1 MILPHIAFII
11 SYIIYVIFYLKEN
24 ASLIYLLYL
33 LPIIVYML
41 LFVVVFV
48 LSRVAK
54 EKFMQVFKKISKIL
68 YIFIIISSA
77 PWFIHLNFPDPH
89 NFILRK
95 LEVLLGAVY
104 VIFIFLLAFYFMFKI
119 KNSRIVEKTS
129 TRNMVFYV
137 FSFMLIFYF
146 FISLWFI
153 YANKPTGDETAYLM
167 VAHSMVHDKDI
178 DLKNNFE
185 NKDYRA
191 FYDRELQPQGM
202 DIIKNGKIYSYHPLL
217 LSLIIAPF
225 YFIGGMLGVT
235 LIMNIFSA
243 MFVALIFYLCYKTNN
258 DNFSSLLAALLTG
271 FTLPILSFINLV
283 STEMFVSVLLLVS
296 YILYRYKPEK
306 VVIFSLVMAL
316 ILWAHIRV
324 FPVYGVIGFLFMIK
338 NLKKPANIS
347 LFIVI
352 QVVSLVAFFGL
363 NLYLY
368 GDFMPAASSQTAN
381 IDFGVYFLKG
391 LFVYFFDRQLGL
403 FSYAP
408 YFIPFLAGLWLL
420 YKRSRSIALELLF
433 MFIPYYIFICVYPNW
448 GTGNSSP
455 RYLVPILFILS
466 LGMSEVFAN
475 FKNKLNI
482 KIMYFLTGLSIAISI
497 IVASVPWFRWDKHE
511 HENWLIFLVSKI
523 SHVDFT
529 MFFPSFRI
537 ITKYTMPSFCFW
549 IIIFLGLNIYMLTK
563 EKINLHRH

>member
-1 MILPHIAFII
+1 MQSFKNI
-11 SYIIYVIFYLKEN
+11 SNMLYV
-24 ASLIYLLYL
+24 
-33 LPIIVYML
+33 
-41 LFVVVFV
+41 
-48 LSRVAK
+48 
-54 EKFMQVFKKISKIL
+54 
-68 YIFIIISSA
+68 FIIISCA
-77 PWFIHLNFPDPH
+77 PWFIRLNFPDPH

-243 MFVALIFYLCYKTNN
+243 AFVALIFYLCYKTNN
-258 DNFSSLLAALLTG
+258 DYFSSLLAALLTG

-316 ILWAHIRV
+316 IVWAHIRV

-338 NLKKPANIS
+338 NLKKPANI
-347 LFIVI
+347 
-352 QVVSLVAFFGL
+352 
-363 NLYLY
+363 
-368 GDFMPAASSQTAN
+368 
-381 IDFGVYFLKG
+381 
-391 LFVYFFDRQLGL
+391 
-403 FSYAP
+403 
-408 YFIPFLAGLWLL
+408 
-420 YKRSRSIALELLF
+420 
-433 MFIPYYIFICVYPNW
+433 
-448 GTGNSSP
+448 
-455 RYLVPILFILS
+455 
-466 LGMSEVFAN
+466 
-475 FKNKLNI
+475 
-482 KIMYFLTGLSIAISI
+482 
-497 IVASVPWFRWDKHE
+497 
-511 HENWLIFLVSKI
+511 
-523 SHVDFT
+523 
-529 MFFPSFRI
+529 
-537 ITKYTMPSFCFW
+537 
-549 IIIFLGLNIYMLTK
+549 
-563 EKINLHRH
+563 